1 MALESAKNVDL
12 WRYKAQKVPI
22 YGVGKRKKCRF
33 MALESA
39 KSSDLWRYKAQKT
52 PIYGVRKHQIGS

>member
-1 MALESAKNVDL
+1 MALESAKNADL
-12 WRYKAQKVPI
+12 WRWKMRKMPI

-39 KSSDLWRYKAQKT
+39 KSSDLWRLKMRNVL
-52 PIYGVRKHQIGS
+52 IYSVLLEFL

>member
-1 MALESAKNVDL
+1 MALERAKSPDL
-12 WRYKAQKVPI
+12 WRWKAQKIPI
-22 YGVGKRKKCRF
+22 YGVRKREKCLF